1 MPDLPWTQAQLPGWG
16 RPLGPEVQNSL
27 FSTPRTSGRCPDSFC
42 KCQCLVLTLKE
53 IKGIGT
59 QEVVQVV
66 QATSGDISPEP
77 QGISSVY

>member
-1 MPDLPWTQAQLPGWG
+1 MPNLPWTQAQRPGWG
-16 RPLGPEVQNSL
+16 QPLGPEVQNSL
-27 FSTPRTSGRCPDSFC
+27 LSTPRTSGWCSESFC
-42 KCQCLVLTLKE
+42 KCQCLVLTLKK
-53 IKGIGT
+53 IKGIET